1 MKAKFITMEDAGRCL
16 IDAGFTGWRV
26 PTFIAIG
33 WAESAGNAWAVNLV
47 VQADPLAA
55 SHLSMDLGWLQLN
68 NYWWADDLKPDHRA
82 AFDPAAA
89 ARIAF
94 RHVGG
99 NEGIFDAIAKKSTTR
114 GYMEWSTYKVKVHL
128 PYLSAAIGVARAL
141 GVGL

>member
-1 MKAKFITMEDAGRCL
+1 MRQKLITMEEAGRHL

-33 WAESAGNAWAVNLV
+33 WAESGGNAWAVNLV
-47 VQADPLAA
+47 VKDDPLVV

-68 NYWWADDLKPDHRA
+68 NYWWADELKPDQRI
-82 AFDPAAA
+82 AFDPAAV

-99 NEGIFDAIAKKSTTR
+99 NEGVLDAVAKKSTTR
-114 GYMEWSTYKVKVHL
+114 GYMEWSTYKAKTHL
-128 PYLSAAIGVARAL
+128 PFLSAAVGAARAL